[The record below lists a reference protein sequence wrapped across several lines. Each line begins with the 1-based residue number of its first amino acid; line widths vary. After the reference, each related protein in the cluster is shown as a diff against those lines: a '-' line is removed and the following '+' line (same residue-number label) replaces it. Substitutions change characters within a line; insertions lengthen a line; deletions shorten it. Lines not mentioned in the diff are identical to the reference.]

1 MDRTVTTVAR
11 EPVIARSAPSIRSV
25 ADNAACASD
34 VERGYATARRRRQ
47 RGGSPPPR
55 PLSHDEKNAAWT
67 AVHSRRTLNRSRPP
81 LALCR
86 EYPSQGS
93 RSGRRR
99 ETGTAMAFHLCTIQ
113 ASIVVC
119 DVLGRM
125 SCRSVRG

>member
-1 MDRTVTTVAR
+1 MSLGPLPHSVPEYDDAFGNHFLEVHQEYVQAHLTLIVTLR
-11 EPVIARSAPSIRSV
+11 ME
-25 ADNAACASD
+25 NAAA
-34 VERGYATARRRRQ
+34 Y
-47 RGGSPPPR
+47 
-55 PLSHDEKNAAWT
+55 DEKNAAWT
-67 AVHSRRTLNRSRPP
+67 AVYSRRTLNRSRPP